1 MITTVTLNPCI
12 DRMVTVEKFIYGGLN
27 RIISSREDAAG
38 KGINVA
44 VALHQLGQKAFCIG
58 FNYTERGYMI
68 SKLLDDLTIP
78 YDFVEVEGAVRVNLK
93 VFDLSQS
100 VVTEI
105 NEGGH
110 PVSLEHIQ
118 RLKGKVEV
126 YAPASSMMVFS
137 GSVPA
142 GVPSY
147 IYREL
152 IERAK
157 RHGTLCVLD
166 AEGQLLLEGIKAQPY
181 LIKPNLYELERAT
194 GKTLTTPSEIVRAAR
209 LFIEKGVRI
218 VGVSMG
224 SGGAMIIDENE
235 AYYAHPIPVEVKG
248 TAGAGDSMVA
258 GFCLAIEEGAG
269 LKDMLRYGV
278 AAATAS
284 VIREGTLLCTREGF
298 EAMLPRVVVEKVAN
312 F

>member
-27 RIISSREDAAG
+27 RIMDSREDAAG

-44 VALHQLGQKAFCIG
+44 VALHQLGEKAFCTG
-58 FNYTERGYMI
+58 FNYTERGNMI
-68 SKLLDDLTIP
+68 RDFLDASSIP

-93 VFDLSQS
+93 VFDLSQG

-105 NEGGH
+105 NESGH
-110 PVSLEHIQ
+110 PVSPEHIQ
-118 RLKGKVEV
+118 SLKDKIEA
-126 YAPASSMMVFS
+126 YASKSSMMVFS
-137 GSVPA
+137 GSAPR
-142 GVPSY
+142 GVPSS

-152 IERAK
+152 IGRAK
-157 RHGTLCVLD
+157 RYGTLCVLD
-166 AEGQLLLEGIKAQPY
+166 AEGQLLLEGVKAQPY
-181 LIKPNLYELERAT
+181 LIKPNLYELEKAT
-194 GKTLTTPSEIVRAAR
+194 GKTLTTRGEIARAAR
-209 LFIEKGVRI
+209 FFIENGVRI

-224 SGGAMIIDENE
+224 SQGAMIIGENE

-258 GFCLAIEEGAG
+258 GFCIGIKEGLG
-269 LKDMLRYGV
+269 LKEMLCYGV

-284 VIREGTLLCTREGF
+284 VMREGTLLCTRQGF
-298 EAMLPRVVVEKVAN
+298 EDMLPKVVIERVID

>member
-27 RIISSREDAAG
+27 RIINSRMDAAG

-44 VALHQLGQKAFCIG
+44 VALHQLGEKAFCTG

-68 SKLLDDLTIP
+68 RNFLDSAGIP
-78 YDFVEVEGAVRVNLK
+78 CDFVEVEGEVRINLK

-105 NEGGH
+105 NESGY
-110 PVSLEHIQ
+110 PVSPEHIES
-118 RLKGKVEV
+118 LKDKIDA
-126 YAPASSMMVFS
+126 YAPKSSMMVFS
-137 GSVPA
+137 GSVPR
-142 GVPSY
+142 GVPVS

-152 IERAK
+152 IERVN
-157 RHGTLCVLD
+157 RYGVLCVLD
-166 AEGQLLLEGIKAQPY
+166 AEGELLLEGIKAQPY
-181 LIKPNLYELERAT
+181 LIKPNLFELEKAT
-194 GKTLTTPSEIVRAAR
+194 GKTLTTYGEIVRAAR
-209 LFIEKGVRI
+209 FFIEKGVRI

-224 SGGAMIIDENE
+224 NQGAMIIDEKE
-235 AYYAHPIPVEVKG
+235 AYYAHPVVVEVKG

-258 GFCLAIEEGAG
+258 GFCIAIKEGAS
-269 LKDMLRYGV
+269 LNDMLRYGV

-284 VIREGTLLCTREGF
+284 VMREGTLLCTREGF
-298 EAMLPRVVVEKVAN
+298 ETMLPRVEIEKVSN